1 MVFSS
6 PIFLFAFLP
15 LVLAAYFVS
24 PHHSRNL
31 LLLTASLLFFA
42 WGEPVYAWVLPIS
55 LAGNY
60 LAGLA
65 IDGAKTERRRGCLL
79 GVAIT
84 CNLGLLV
91 AFKYAHFIA
100 ENLNPLVSWLGL
112 RPFRLAPVHL
122 PLGVSF
128 FTFQG
133 IAYIVDVARGHVPA
147 ERNPILFGVTGAMFA
162 HLVAGPIVRYRDI
175 VGQLG
180 DRRVP
185 LDEFAAGVRRIVVGL
200 AKKVLLANTLAVA
213 ADQAFRRPPAEVG
226 LGAAWLGLVCYA
238 LQIYFDFS
246 GYSDMAIGLGRL
258 FGFTFPEN
266 FRHPYVASSLTEF
279 WRRWH
284 ITLSTWFRDYVY
296 IPLGGSRRGRW
307 RVLLNLLL
315 VFTLCG
321 LWHGAAWTFL
331 LWGLWHGAFLIAERI
346 GGGGTIWLRH
356 AVTRH
361 VWTILAV
368 LGGWVFFRA
377 ESVGQAC
384 GYFAALA
391 GAGHGLRVTDI
402 LGRDVAL
409 ALLVGIP
416 ACLPLAVWIRGLWS
430 TRPRWDWLLA
440 TADVA
445 ACAGLLFAAAVNL
458 IGGGYNPFLY
468 FRF

>member
-15 LVLAAYFVS
+15 LVLTAYFLS
-24 PHHSRNL
+24 PRGARNL
-31 LLLTASLLFFA
+31 VLFTGSLLFFA
-42 WGEPVYAWVLPIS
+42 WGEPVYAWVLPLS

-65 IDGAKTERRRGCLL
+65 IASTKTARRRGWLF
-79 GVAIT
+79 AIGAAG
-84 CNLGLLV
+84 NLGLLI

-100 ENLNPLVSWLGL
+100 ENLNPFLIWLDL
-112 RPFRLAPVHL
+112 RPLHLAPAHL

-133 IAYIVDVARGHVPA
+133 IAYIVDVARGDVPA
-147 ERNPILFGVTGAMFA
+147 EPNPIRFGVAGAMFA

-175 VGQLG
+175 ANQLG

-185 LDEFAAGVRRIVVGL
+185 LDDFAAGVRRIVVGL

-213 ADQAFRRPPAEVG
+213 ADQAFRRDPAG
-226 LGAAWLGLVCYA
+226 LDMGAAWLGLVCYA

-266 FRHPYVASSLTEF
+266 FRHPYAADSLTDF

-284 ITLSTWFRDYVY
+284 ITVSSWFRDYVY
-296 IPLGGSRRGRW
+296 IPLGGSRRGRS
-307 RVLLNLLL
+307 RVVLNLLV
-315 VFTLCG
+315 VFSLCG

-346 GGGGTIWLRH
+346 GGGGTAWLPHSFARH
-356 AVTRH
+356 A
-361 VWTILAV
+361 WTMLAAF
-368 LGGWVFFRA
+368 GGWVLFRA
-377 ESVGQAC
+377 ETLARAG

-391 GAGHGLRVTDI
+391 GAGHGLRVTDL

-416 ACLPLAVWIRGLWS
+416 ACLPVADWIRKWWPA
-430 TRPRWDWLLA
+430 RPRWEWLSA

-445 ACAGLLFAAAVNL
+445 ACAGLLFAAAVSL
-458 IGGGYNPFLY
+458 VGGGYNPFLY